1 MHLASVVDFDII
13 IKVERGCFAV
23 PLSEKKKA
31 SNAKWDAENL
41 KRMSLAVPCS
51 LHIKMQ
57 EHINQ
62 TGESMNG
69 FIKRAI
75 DETISNDEQKRKQE

>member
-1 MHLASVVDFDII
+1 M
-13 IKVERGCFAV
+13 

-41 KRMSLAVPCS
+41 KRLSLAVPCS
-51 LHIKMQ
+51 LYDRMKGYTQ
-57 EHINQ
+57 K
-62 TGESMNG
+62 TGETMNG

-75 DETISNDEQKRKQE
+75 NELLAQEDQRS

>member
-1 MHLASVVDFDII
+1 M
-13 IKVERGCFAV
+13 

-51 LHIKMQ
+51 LYDRMKEYTQ
-57 EHINQ
+57 V
-62 TGESMNG
+62 TGETMNG

-75 DETISNDEQKRKQE
+75 TETLEKDEQN